1 MKILIVLIQLGLTF
15 SIHFQ
20 TKQQQLFPLEAK
32 LDQVKKWEKLML
44 MISLLERIS
53 QSRWK
58 MKN

>member
-1 MKILIVLIQLGLTF
+1 MKISIGLIQLGLTF

-32 LDQVKKWEKLML
+32 LDQVKKWEKLLL

-53 QSRWK
+53 QNR
-58 MKN
+58 